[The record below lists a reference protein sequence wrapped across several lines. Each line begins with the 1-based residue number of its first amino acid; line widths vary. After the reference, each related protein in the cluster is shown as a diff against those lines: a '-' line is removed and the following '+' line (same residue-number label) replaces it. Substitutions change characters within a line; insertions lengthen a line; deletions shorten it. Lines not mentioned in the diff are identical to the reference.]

1 MRRAAYGV
9 LIAGAVSASLSGCSG
24 SQSQNG
30 VMPGTAAAAPIQRVA
45 RPVHVR
51 VPHDL
56 YVLSNSESVVYMLR
70 NKTYRGLGAITN
82 GVNGPRGAFL
92 DRQGNLYVANAGA
105 GNVTEY
111 APGTNTPSF
120 TYSANMSAPNSV
132 TVDTSGDVFEVDNDG
147 FINEYFQGFNVAFA
161 SCGLSAFGHLLGVA
175 VDSAGDVFVSI
186 NIDISGYNIHE
197 IYEIPGGL
205 GNCVSTMNVFGSL
218 NVITGLAVDAN
229 SNLLIAAGNAVE
241 VLDPPYESVS
251 STIGSGFSDAVDV
264 KLNRANTLAFV
275 TDSANQTVTVVSYP
289 GGSNVTVLG
298 RRNGL
303 LSPYAAVDGPN
314 AAY

>member
-1 MRRAAYGV
+1 MRGAAYGV
-9 LIAGAVSASLSGCSG
+9 LIACAVFASLSGCSG

-30 VMPGTAAAAPIQRVA
+30 LMPGTAAAAPIQRIA
-45 RPVHVR
+45 RPLHVR

-56 YVLSNSESVVYMLR
+56 YVVSSSNSVVYILR
-70 NKTYRGLGAITN
+70 NKTYRGLGAITS
-82 GVNGPRGAFL
+82 GVNGARGAFL

-111 APGTNTPSF
+111 APGTNSPSF
-120 TYSANMSAPNSV
+120 TYSASMNAPNGV
-132 TVDTSGDVFEVDNDG
+132 AVDTSGDVFEVDNDG
-147 FINEYFQGFNVAFA
+147 FIREYFQGFNVAFA
-161 SCGLSAFGHLLGVA
+161 SCNLTAFGHLLGVA
-175 VDSAGDVFVSI
+175 VDPAGDVFVSV
-186 NIDISGYNIHE
+186 DIEFSGYKIHD

-205 GNCVSTMNVFGSL
+205 DNCANTINVFGSL
-218 NVITGLAVDAN
+218 NLITGIAADAN
-229 SNLLIAAGNAVE
+229 NNLLVAAGNAVD
-241 VLDPPYESVS
+241 VLDPPYLSVS
-251 STIGSGFSDAVDV
+251 STIGSGFSGAVDV

-289 GGSNVTVLG
+289 GGSNITVLG
-298 RRNGL
+298 RTNGL